1 MSSERV
7 EISGAMNPVR
17 DLSAR
22 LMVVTRPP
30 VHRTPD
36 HLQKS
41 VVEDQ
46 SDGGG
51 LNDLAKASIAVW
63 SSATE
68 VVKKVM
74 VVRRKRRRRGVGA
87 SID

>member
-1 MSSERV
+1 
-7 EISGAMNPVR
+7 MNPVR

-22 LMVVTRPP
+22 LIILTRPP

-41 VVEDQ
+41 VDVVVDQ

-51 LNDLAKASIAVW
+51 LNDLAKASIAVP
-63 SSATE
+63 SSATD